1 MLEHSHDFFQFRV
14 KGRKDNADSNEGRTT
29 FDRETWVREWVDEKG
44 SPMGFSNPWS
54 AMLSYSKSRFGTP
67 KQGRR
72 PSGRARLELEQ
83 LESRDLMAV
92 SSILV
97 GGVLTVTGS
106 PNRETIRVLADPTQG
121 QLVVQ
126 DAQGEVGRFASAA
139 VASIAISTGDGGIIT
154 VDNAVLQPTTIQ
166 AGNGQEL
173 IHTGGGTTTV
183 FGGSGPDKIIA
194 GAGPA
199 TLIGGTGTN
208 VFYSGAAPDTLV
220 GGPGKNQFFEVKP
233 SDSVTS
239 HAGDQIFAASLPP
252 APLVPVTQLTQGQVN
267 GLIQRASAAD
277 GAGDGIVAVVDR
289 GGRVLGVRVEA
300 NVSPLI
306 TGNAAA
312 LTFAIDGA
320 IAEARTAA
328 FFSNDQAPL
337 TSRTIGNL
345 SQTTITQREVNS
357 SPDVADQNSTLFGPG
372 FVAPI
377 EAGGHFPP
385 GVMFTPEVDLF
396 GIEQTNRDTS
406 VDQIN
411 GVPTPLA
418 SRFNVPTQFIPGS
431 ILAAGDTLAAPDSY
445 GLISGLDPTA
455 QPRGI
460 GTLPGGIP
468 IYTLDASGT
477 PRVAGGIGVFFPGTT
492 GYASAENSS
501 LSADYDPTKPDRSLE
516 AEYAAFAAVGGAPL
530 LGLPVGTV
538 GGVAPVAG
546 VILPLTPSLMR
557 IDLVGVTLNII
568 GTGGIQGPGRVAAFG
583 ATLPQGDPNS
593 GVNEPVNTGAATL
606 AGGTP
611 VPDGWLVTP
620 HAGVGITADQVTQ
633 IIQQGIAQASITRAA
648 IRLPLGQSTEQTFA
662 VADST
667 GAVLGLYRMPDST
680 VFSIAVAV
688 AKARN
693 VAYYDDPAQLQ
704 PVDELPGIAPG
715 VAFTNRTFRYLA
727 DPRYPEGIDGSPP
740 GPFSIFNDGG
750 VNTTNG
756 LQIGPPLPASA
767 FQSELGFTAF
777 HPNANFHDPNNP
789 LNQDGVVF
797 FPGSSAVYVN
807 GQIRGGFGA
816 SGDGVTQDDVTT
828 FGGIYGYGP
837 PANVTTADEVF
848 FRGVRLPYFNFDR
861 NPEG

>member
-1 MLEHSHDFFQFRV
+1 
-14 KGRKDNADSNEGRTT
+14 
-29 FDRETWVREWVDEKG
+29 
-44 SPMGFSNPWS
+44 MGFSNHLWAATS
-54 AMLSYSKSRFGTP
+54 P
-67 KQGRR
+67 KTRNR
-72 PSGRARLELEQ
+72 PSGRVRLELER
-83 LESRDLMAV
+83 LEPRNLLAV
-92 SSILV
+92 TSTLA
-97 GGVLTVTGS
+97 GGVLTVVGS
-106 PNRETIRVLADPTQG
+106 PDREIIRVLFDPTLDQI
-121 QLVVQ
+121 VVQ
-126 DAQGEVGRFASAA
+126 DAQGDVGRFASPA
-139 VASIAISTGDGGIIT
+139 VTSIAISTGDSGTIT

-166 AGNGQEL
+166 AGNGAEVIQ
-173 IHTGGGTTTV
+173 TGGGPTTA
-183 FGGSGPDKIIA
+183 FGGTGPDKFIA
-194 GAGPA
+194 GTGAA
-199 TLIGGTGTN
+199 TFIGGTGTN

-220 GGPGKNQFFEVKP
+220 GGPGKNYFFEVKP
-233 SDSVTS
+233 TDSVTS
-239 HAGDQIFAASLPP
+239 HAGDQIFAASQPP
-252 APLVPVTQLTQGQVN
+252 APAVPVAQLTTGQVN
-267 GLIQRASAAD
+267 GLLQRASAAD

-328 FFSNDQAPL
+328 FFANDQAPL
-337 TSRTIGNL
+337 TSRTIGTL

-372 FVAPI
+372 FVAAI
-377 EAGGHFPP
+377 GSGGHFPP

-411 GVPTPLA
+411 GVATPLA
-418 SRFNVPTQFIPGS
+418 SRFNVPTQFIPAS

-468 IYTLDASGT
+468 IYTIDAAGN

-492 GYASAENSS
+492 GYASEENSS
-501 LSADYDPTKPDRSLE
+501 LSADYNPAKIDRSEE
-516 AEYAAFAAVGGAPL
+516 AEYDAFAAVGGAPGL
-530 LGLPVGTV
+530 DLGIGHIN
-538 GGVAPVAG
+538 GVAPVPG
-546 VILPLTPSLMR
+546 VILPLTPSAMR

-568 GTGGIQGPGRVAAFG
+568 GPGGTQGPGLLATFG
-583 ATLPQGDPNS
+583 SFLRPGDPNS
-593 GVNEPVNTGAATL
+593 GVNVAVNPGGATL

-620 HAGVGITADQVTQ
+620 HDGVGITAAQVTQ

-648 IRLPLGQSTEQTFA
+648 IRLPLSQNTEQTFA
-662 VADST
+662 VTDST

-680 VFSIAVAV
+680 VFSIQVAV
-688 AKARN
+688 TKARN

-715 VAFTNRTFRYLA
+715 VSFTNRTFRYLA

-740 GPFSIFNDGG
+740 GIFSIFNDGG
-750 VNTTNG
+750 VNPTNG
-756 LQIGPPLPASA
+756 LQVGPPLPASA

-777 HPNANFHDPNNP
+777 HPNANFHDPFNP
-789 LNQDGVVF
+789 LNQSGVVF
-797 FPGSSAVYVN
+797 FPGSSGVYTG
-807 GQIRGGFGA
+807 GQIVGGFGA

-828 FGGIYGYGP
+828 FAGIAGFNPTPGI
-837 PANVTTADEVF
+837 TTADEVF
-848 FRGVRLPYFNFDR
+848 FRGVRLPYFNFVR
-861 NPEG
+861 NPEGGVSD